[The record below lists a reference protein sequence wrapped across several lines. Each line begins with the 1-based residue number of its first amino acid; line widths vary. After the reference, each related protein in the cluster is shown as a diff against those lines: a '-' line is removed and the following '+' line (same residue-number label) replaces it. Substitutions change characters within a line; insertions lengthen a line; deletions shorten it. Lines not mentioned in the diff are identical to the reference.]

1 MKRLLL
7 AFAVSAVACDSL
19 PRSLDED
26 ECRGWAEHYLKLAK
40 VSAREHAVACGKEA
54 AAKDTLVERMG
65 KSAEEAVEK
74 DRDPFLGDCRKSV
87 GKKYAVEEKRCF
99 LEAKH
104 ARDWAKCAFKID
116 VLFHVKDAD
125 KDLQKREGLSCLQFL
140 ENNEGKK

>member
-1 MKRLLL
+1 MARRRPPRTRWS
-7 AFAVSAVACDSL
+7 SAWARA
-19 PRSLDED
+19 PRRRS
-26 ECRGWAEHYLKLAK
+26 R
-40 VSAREHAVACGKEA
+40 S
-54 AAKDTLVERMG
+54 
-65 KSAEEAVEK
+65 
-74 DRDPFLGDCRKSV
+74 RDPFLADCRKSV
-87 GKKYAVEEKRCF
+87 GKKYAVEENRCF